1 MAKNLVYPR
10 AEHIS
15 VPAPADV
22 KSGEPVVVGT
32 NDAGYA
38 GVAIID
44 AANGYPVTLDLV
56 GSWSIPVKEKVNAGQ
71 RVNVGT
77 DGKLTT
83 GAGRKWGVALEG
95 SAAPGADAH
104 VKPLGAF

>member
-15 VPAPADV
+15 VPSPADV

-32 NDAGYA
+32 N

-44 AANGYPVTLDLV
+44 AANGAPVTLDLV
-56 GSWSIPVKEKVNAGQ
+56 GSWLIPVKEKVNAGQ

-83 GAGRKWGVALEG
+83 GAGKKWGVALEG